1 MKTIQT
7 YKLITLFLLIPL
19 IGFTTTNPKGESS
32 NREKHSKEKIIKK
45 TFNVSENATLKI
57 NNSYGNLDIVTW
69 NENRVE
75 IVVTITTKGND
86 EDKVQRK
93 LDDISVDFTASNSLV
108 SAQTIFNKSKSN
120 SWWSWNGSSNVNMSI
135 NYVVKIPIT
144 NSIDLN
150 NDYGSINV
158 GKLEGRAII
167 KCDYGKITTKELM
180 ADNNRISFDYTS
192 NCYFEYIKSGEINAD
207 YSGFT
212 IAKAKNIKL
221 NADYTSSILETVEDI
236 SYVCDY
242 GSVKINRANN
252 INGNGDYLTVVIGDV
267 YKNVNLEAD
276 YGSIKI
282 ENMTKNA
289 GNLIIDSDYTG
300 IKIGHATDYH
310 FNFDIDLEYASLNDS
325 GGFQFNKK
333 REESGEKYYSGYYGS
348 SNSGNLIKIE
358 SDYGSVTFYK
368 N

>member
-7 YKLITLFLLIPL
+7 YKLLMLFLLIPI
-19 IGFTTTNPKGESS
+19 IGFATIDPKVDSS
-32 NREKHSKEKIIKK
+32 IKEKHTKEKIIKK
-45 TFNVSENATLKI
+45 SFHVASNAMLKI

-69 NENRVE
+69 NENRIE
-75 IVVTITTKGND
+75 IVVTITTKGNV

-93 LDDISVDFTASNSLV
+93 LDDISVDFTATNNVV
-108 SAQTIFNKSKSN
+108 STKSIFNKTKSN
-120 SWWSWNGSSNVNMSI
+120 SWWNWGTSNNVNMSI
-135 NYVVKIPIT
+135 NYVVKMPIT
-144 NSIDLN
+144 NSVDLS
-150 NDYGSINV
+150 NDYGSINL

-167 KCDYGKITTKELM
+167 SCDYGKITTKELM

-212 IAKAKNIKL
+212 LAKAKNIKL
-221 NADYTSSILETVEDI
+221 NADYTSSIIETVEDI
-236 SYVCDY
+236 NYECDY

-252 INGNGDYLTVVIGDV
+252 ITGNGDYLTVVIGDV

-282 ENMTKNA
+282 GNLTKNA
-289 GNLIIDSDYTG
+289 GNVTIDSDYTG
-300 IKIGHATDYH
+300 IKIGHASDYH
-310 FNFDIDLEYASLNDS
+310 FNFDIHLEYASLTDS
-325 GGFQFNKK
+325 GFQFNKK

-348 SNSGNLIKIE
+348 SNSSNLIKIE
-358 SDYGSVTFYK
+358 SDYGSVSFYK